1 MTSAHPGYRPRG
13 GFTRLLSW
21 SDDFTSWLLY
31 GYETWLVALL
41 KGVPLFLFIYFLL
54 AYIPNYV
61 YYLVTNIL
69 PFLRFSAEVGF
80 VIAAGV
86 AFANFGLI
94 VVLAVA
100 AQAARGRRGLVW
112 SFVRIFVLLNYLFV
126 VLVLIP
132 LLAFNLAGGTFFPRP
147 NQNPFPLQA
156 IAFGLLVAGL
166 GAAACGYLWLEYRRI
181 ARRDA
186 EQAALRSTALARR

>member
-13 GFTRLLSW
+13 TFTHLLSW

-100 AQAARGRRGLVW
+100 TQAARGRRGFVW

-132 LLAFNLAGGTFFPRP
+132 LLAFNLAGGSFVPPR
-147 NQNPFPLQA
+147 FPLQA

-166 GAAACGYLWLEYRRI
+166 GAAACVYLWLEYRRI